1 VRVTDSQSEAMKE
14 GTQDNPL
21 AEYAASLAEAV
32 GASDWTAEHGTVRLL
47 VDRSNWV
54 AAVEAAVGTGLRFFS
69 FLSAIDWANEVE
81 VGEGIAGDS
90 VDERY
95 ELFCRLSSTEN
106 ADAVHIVSSVPKDDA
121 SIATLTAVFSGA
133 AWHEREAAEMFGIDF
148 VGNTNLKKLYL
159 PDAFEGHP
167 LRKSFP
173 LLTREIKPWPGTVDV
188 EDKPSTENVEADA
201 GAGE

>member
-1 VRVTDSQSEAMKE
+1 MDGARNQ
-14 GTQDNPL
+14 PL
-21 AEYAASLAEAV
+21 AEYAASMADTI
-32 GASDWTAEHGTVRLL
+32 GAGSWTADHDTVRLL

-54 AAVEAAVGTGLRFFS
+54 SAVQAAASTGLRFFS

-95 ELFCRLSSTEN
+95 ELLCRLSNTAN
-106 ADAVHIVSSVPKDDA
+106 ADAVHIITSVSKDDA
-121 SIATLTAVFSGA
+121 SIDTLTGIFAGA

-188 EDKPSTENVEADA
+188 EDKPSTTNVEA

>member
-1 VRVTDSQSEAMKE
+1 VTDSQSEAGVE
-14 GTQDNPL
+14 NTNDTIL
-21 AEYAASLAEAV
+21 TEYAALMATTV
-32 GASDWTAEHGTVRLL
+32 GASSWTADHGTIRLV

-54 AAVEAAVGTGLRFFS
+54 SAVEAASASGLKFFS

-81 VGEGIAGDS
+81 VGEGVADDA

-95 ELFCRLSSTEN
+95 DLFCRLSSTTS
-106 ADAVHIVSSVPKDDA
+106 ADAVHLVTSVPKDDA
-121 SIATLTAVFSGA
+121 SIATLTGLFAGA
-133 AWHEREAAEMFGIDF
+133 AWHERETAEMFGIDF
-148 VGNTNLKKLYL
+148 IGNSNLRKLYL
-159 PDAFEGHP
+159 PDEFEGHP

-188 EDKPSTENVEADA
+188 EDKPSTTNVEADA

>member
-1 VRVTDSQSEAMKE
+1 VTDSQSEAMKE

-21 AEYAASLAEAV
+21 ADYAASLAEAV
-32 GASDWTAEHGTVRLL
+32 GAGSWTAEHGTVRLL

-54 AAVEAAVGTGLRFFS
+54 PAVEAAVGTGLRFFS

-81 VGEGIAGDS
+81 VGEGVAGDS

-106 ADAVHIVSSVPKDDA
+106 ADAVHIVSAVPKDDA
-121 SIATLTAVFSGA
+121 SIATLTGVFSGA

-201 GAGE
+201 GASE